1 VINRLV
7 AHEIDEILGEQ
18 KTMIGKNADQLIAAS
33 SQGLLKKVVPD
44 LAISSPPG
52 LLLRKKDSLFNINI
66 YDTVYRERIPYR
78 AMAFTVVS
86 GGQAYLVT
94 IRRPLLEAED
104 LMQSI
109 VLAITLLLI
118 AFVTGLLLLNRKL
131 SKKIWKPFYSIL
143 SQLRN
148 YEIDK
153 SAVIQ
158 PAATGINEFDDLSM
172 AIHELTQRNS
182 KAYASYREFTENAS
196 HEMQTPLAIFQS
208 KLELLIQTQPFS
220 DEQASLVNALSDV
233 NSRLIKLNKSLLL
246 LTKIEN
252 YHYHETEKIQLTE
265 LTEKITGQLKHVA
278 DVREIAVTEDYS
290 AEIFLI
296 ANRSLMEILFSN
308 LFSNAIRYNTQGG
321 RIVVSTEQSFLVV
334 KNTSVSGALDPSKIF
349 DRFYK
354 QHANAQSIGLG
365 LAISKKIAELYG
377 LSLDYSFEEGWH
389 VFRVGMDSLTR

>member
-1 VINRLV
+1 MVIPVFYLVINKLV
-7 AHEIDEILGEQ
+7 AHEIDEILAKQ
-18 KTMIGKNADQLIAAS
+18 KTMIRKNADQLIAAS
-33 SQGLLKKVVPD
+33 SQGLLKKVVPA

-78 AMAFTVVS
+78 AMAFTMVS
-86 GGQAYLVT
+86 GGQVYLVT
-94 IRRPLLEAED
+94 IKRPLLEAED

-118 AFVTGLLLLNRKL
+118 DFVTGLLLLNRKL

-158 PAATGINEFDDLSM
+158 PASTGINEFDDLSM

-265 LTEKITGQLKHVA
+265 LTKKITGQLKHMA
-278 DVREIAVTEDYS
+278 DVREITVTEDYS
-290 AEIFLI
+290 TEIFLI

-321 RIVVSTEQSFLVV
+321 S
-334 KNTSVSGALDPSKIF
+334 
-349 DRFYK
+349 
-354 QHANAQSIGLG
+354 
-365 LAISKKIAELYG
+365 
-377 LSLDYSFEEGWH
+377 
-389 VFRVGMDSLTR
+389 